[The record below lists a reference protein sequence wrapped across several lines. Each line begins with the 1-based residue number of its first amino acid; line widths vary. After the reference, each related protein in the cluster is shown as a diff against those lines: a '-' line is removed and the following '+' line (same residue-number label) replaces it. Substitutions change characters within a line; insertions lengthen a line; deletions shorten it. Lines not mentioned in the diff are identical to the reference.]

1 MKKTAVF
8 FFEKERP
15 VGARE
20 YFESE
25 NPFLDKLQSKRL
37 AEVARV
43 NSLSAAVALNETLS
57 DRMLNIV
64 TAESLTAGMIAKTL
78 VDIPG
83 MGATVY
89 GGFIVYD
96 TDAKRQFIDVKTR
109 GVYNEEA
116 AKQMAKGA
124 LERSRAMVAV
134 GVSGDAMPFPDS
146 KEQLGVV
153 YIGAALRLKDG
164 ITTYAKTVH
173 TCDRNTVTSACS
185 AWKKLTRPGPPA
197 EFAPFQFTSVI
208 ADYIR
213 LRTVT
218 EACHMIRGLIADEKL
233 EWGFVDQKPYD
244 SECEASWIIREN
256 MYPPNPEE
264 VSGCD
269 PHDSDSL

>member
-43 NSLSAAVALNETLS
+43 NSLSAAVALKETLS

-164 ITTYAKTVH
+164 ITHMRSKHRYKCMQRMEEADTPRSTRGVCTLSVH
-173 TCDRNTVTSACS
+173 LGYC
-185 AWKKLTRPGPPA
+185 
-197 EFAPFQFTSVI
+197 
-208 ADYIR
+208 R
-213 LRTVT
+213 LYSPSNRY
-218 EACHMIRGLIADEKL
+218 RGLSY
-233 EWGFVDQKPYD
+233 DQRLD
-244 SECEASWIIREN
+244 R
-256 MYPPNPEE
+256 
-264 VSGCD
+264 G
-269 PHDSDSL
+269 